1 MIEAEEI
8 SRLSKVE
15 RLRVMDLIWESL
27 LTESEEPASPEWHG
41 DVIAER
47 MEKMESGEAVFLSLD
62 EARTRLKNRE

>member
-1 MIEAEEI
+1 
-8 SRLSKVE
+8 
-15 RLRVMDLIWESL
+15 MDLIWESL